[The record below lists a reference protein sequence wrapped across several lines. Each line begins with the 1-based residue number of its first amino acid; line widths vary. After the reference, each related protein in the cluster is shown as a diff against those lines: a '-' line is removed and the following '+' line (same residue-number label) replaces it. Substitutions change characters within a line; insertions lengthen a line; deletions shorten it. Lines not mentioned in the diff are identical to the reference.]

1 MRNFDTSSIDGRL
14 LKVFLTVYEE
24 KSVTKAASTLGTSQ
38 STISHSLEKLRQC
51 VGDPLFVKSGRG
63 ITPTNVA
70 TAIAPK
76 ISWIIGELE
85 GLALQS
91 EYSPQKDT
99 TTFTIATNVTELLPV
114 LIPVK
119 RVIRRAAPNVM
130 IRFTDLGARTNA
142 LSVLANGLADVAITA
157 AVGPYPLELAIDH
170 YYKDD
175 FVCFFDAARRNA
187 PDTIEAYSAARHAVL
202 DFGGTTKS
210 IVDATL
216 ENAGHTRQIFLAAA
230 NSYALAKLA
239 FGTDLV
245 ATLPKRLRATA
256 FTGFSHVTPPFPLPP
271 VTYDLVWHRR
281 TLDSSRH
288 KWLKKVMMNAI
299 SDFDAK

>member
-1 MRNFDTSSIDGRL
+1 MDGNL
-14 LKVFLTVYEE
+14 LRVFLTVYEE

-63 ITPTNVA
+63 IAPTNVA

-76 ISWIIGELE
+76 ISRIIGDLE

-91 EYSPQKDT
+91 EYSPQSDRT
-99 TTFTIATNVTELLPV
+99 AFTITTNVTELLPA

-119 RVIRRAAPNVM
+119 RTLRHAAPDVM
-130 IRFTDLGARTNA
+130 IRFTDLGMRTNA
-142 LSVLANGLADVAITA
+142 LSVLANGLADLAITA
-157 AVGPYPLELAIDH
+157 AVGPYPLELSVEQ

-175 FVCFFDAARRNA
+175 FVCFFDASQRNA
-187 PDTIEAYSAARHAVL
+187 PNTIETYSAAHHGVL

-210 IVDATL
+210 IVNTALDG
-216 ENAGHTRQIFLAAA
+216 AGYTREIRLAAS
-230 NSYALAKLA
+230 NSYALAKLVS
-239 FGTDLV
+239 GTDLV
-245 ATLPKRLRATA
+245 VTLPKRLSATA
-256 FTGFSHVTPPFPLPP
+256 FQGFAHIVPPFPLPP

-281 TLDSSRH
+281 TSDSSRH
-288 KWLKKVMMNAI
+288 KWLRDAMKTAI
-299 SDFDAK
+299 TSFESI

>member
-1 MRNFDTSSIDGRL
+1 M
-14 LKVFLTVYEE
+14 
-24 KSVTKAASTLGTSQ
+24 TKAACALGTSQ
-38 STISHSLEKLRQC
+38 STISHSLEKLRHC

-63 ITPTNVA
+63 IAPTNVA
-70 TAIAPK
+70 AALAPK
-76 ISWIIGELE
+76 VCRIISELE
-85 GLALQS
+85 GLAMQS
-91 EYSPQKDT
+91 EYCPRQDT
-99 TTFTIATNVTELLPV
+99 TTLTITTNVTELLPV

-119 RVIRRAAPNVM
+119 QAIRQAAPDVT

-157 AVGPYPLELAIDH
+157 SIGPYPLELAIDQ

-175 FVCFFDAARRNA
+175 FVCYFDCEQRNA
-187 PDTIEAYSAARHAVL
+187 PDTVEAYGKARHAVL
-202 DFGGTTKS
+202 DFGGATKS
-210 IVDATL
+210 IVDAAL
-216 ENAGHTRQIFLAAA
+216 ENAGQTREIHLAAA

-239 FGTDLV
+239 SGTDLV

-256 FTGFSHVTPPFPLPP
+256 FKGFAYVTPPFPLPP

-288 KWLKKVMMNAI
+288 KWLRQTMMAAI
-299 SDFDAK
+299 SNFEVK